1 MTKNI
6 VAGDIVGN
14 HIFSSE
20 GDRAPVLDHLLSVVS
35 GKILSVVQRTV
46 ALGLMENFE
55 GSNPQ
60 AHEMVI

>member
-1 MTKNI
+1 VTKNI